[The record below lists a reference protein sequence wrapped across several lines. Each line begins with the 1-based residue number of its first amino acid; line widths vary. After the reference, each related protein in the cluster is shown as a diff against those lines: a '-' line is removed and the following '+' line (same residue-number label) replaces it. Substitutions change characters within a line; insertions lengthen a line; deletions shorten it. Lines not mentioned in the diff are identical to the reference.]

1 MRKNEANLTYK
12 EHGHI
17 TGLNIQLYLRIIS
30 SRNYRQQ
37 RILHLQLAIHVI
49 VRVPRD
55 SHSVV

>member
-12 EHGHI
+12 EHVRI
-17 TGLNIQLYLRIIS
+17 TGLNIQLYLSIIS

-49 VRVPRD
+49 VRVP
-55 SHSVV
+55 SVV